1 MTAPERFADS
11 QIPLAPRAPSIHDPA
26 VIKQIAQSL
35 ERSGLSAR
43 QAQQEMAGF
52 SSSLADFAQI
62 NSKVRQGIEAGFGNQ
77 KELIGQFA
85 EMYDAIDRAPDTI
98 SKFNTI
104 KEHADAIFE
113 QFKGKGQEPL
123 GKIIRDRILD
133 QFKIPGALNVTEA
146 IKPVTDAMSAH
157 LKKQIASAE
166 EYEKVTVRISQNWN
180 AIANAMKFDV
190 MNSGL
195 IKGLKWLDEFM
206 EKWKKAAQASPKS
219 ADDKARGVASQRPPS
234 APVTRPQGYT
244 PYSPRSGIPPKPQ
257 QLLGDGGVSSG
268 GGGRADMSSIPSL
281 TDALKSLPAG
291 KSEQSNFAG
300 TGWRGL
306 PISTNVEDQRGQ
318 NLLETQNDETK
329 TLIGEM
335 RRLNALLAGE
345 ERPQGQKYGALAM
358 PGGGRA
364 GIPGASGYPRGGG
377 PPGGTTPGAAATR
390 RPQRPAERRRRS
402 PAPTANLC
410 RHGGQPRPGT
420 SAAALAAAWRAA
432 FRACPA
438 VHPGRR

>member
-1 MTAPERFADS
+1 MRQPGPKSRQVAAACSRTALASHIARWASRNRHGLAIRRLRLQVSLVDNATAQLKSIKSSLDELGTGSQANNLERLKRETGEVDAALRKMVDTALRGPKAFLD
-11 QIPLAPRAPSIHDPA
+11 LARSVTVAGVSLGTFGYAAEKTLGTVGALSSKLVELLHISRQTGFDPA
-26 VIKQIAQSL
+26 VIKQITQAY

-62 NSKVRQGIEAGFGNQ
+62 NSKVRQGIEAGFPNQ
-77 KELIGQFA
+77 KELLAQFQA
-85 EMYDAIDRAPDTI
+85 MYAAIDRAPDTI

-133 QFKIPGALNVTEA
+133 QFKIPGALNVTDA

-166 EYEKVTVRISQNWN
+166 EYEKITVRISHNWTT
-180 AIANAMKFDV
+180 IANAMKFDV

-219 ADDKARGVASQRPPS
+219 AEGKGRGVASQRPPS

-257 QLLGDGGVSSG
+257 QLLGDGGVVSG
-268 GGGRADMSSIPSL
+268 GGGGRRYVLDPEPYRCAQEPSR
-281 TDALKSLPAG
+281 
-291 KSEQSNFAG
+291 
-300 TGWRGL
+300 WH
-306 PISTNVEDQRGQ
+306 ISTEQ
-318 NLLETQNDETK
+318 L
-329 TLIGEM
+329 
-335 RRLNALLAGE
+335 RRDWLA
-345 ERPQGQKYGALAM
+345 
-358 PGGGRA
+358 
-364 GIPGASGYPRGGG
+364 
-377 PPGGTTPGAAATR
+377 
-390 RPQRPAERRRRS
+390 RPADIHQRR
-402 PAPTANLC
+402 
-410 RHGGQPRPGT
+410 
-420 SAAALAAAWRAA
+420 
-432 FRACPA
+432 
-438 VHPGRR
+438 